1 MESLTRKYA
10 IRASIF
16 EAGYKHIQKSDYW
29 HNCTTL
35 QILSDRISSYVESGR
50 KNNDYY
56 TLGMAHAL
64 REIYRRLDKAVV
76 A

>member
-1 MESLTRKYA
+1 VESLTRKYA

-29 HNCTTL
+29 RNCTDFKL
-35 QILSDRISSYVESGR
+35 FEKRISFYVQSGR

-64 REIYRRLDKAVV
+64 REIYHRLNKAVV